1 MARVA
6 APEVVQTFFGP
17 GLVDVSKFG
26 FKPIGRVDHCQRA
39 WWSAA
44 PVAVC
49 RERGVDF
56 SSLQKAEIQLYM
68 DAGPVRGE
76 AARLV
81 RAQVFERRGGVLPRN
96 WELLDHYK
104 ENLDMI
110 ERMRVRRGA

>member
-1 MARVA
+1 
-6 APEVVQTFFGP
+6 
-17 GLVDVSKFG
+17 
-26 FKPIGRVDHCQRA
+26 
-39 WWSAA
+39 
-44 PVAVC
+44 
-49 RERGVDF
+49 
-56 SSLQKAEIQLYM
+56 M